1 VQAWLFRRQ
10 LLYPLSYQGS
20 CGASDSSSDLRLLRS
35 LSARPRLAHRRFS
48 IELVV
53 SQPMTDARIDP
64 LVRSFERSLRAERK
78 SERTIKTYFEALEQ
92 LSALLHE
99 RGRGLADATTADI
112 QDYIID
118 VIERRRPST
127 ANNRFRSLHRFYA
140 WLEDEEEIPN
150 PMRRLK
156 PPPVPEDALPVLDD
170 DALRRLLETFQ
181 GRGFEER
188 RDAAILYL
196 FLDAGPRL
204 ESHLRPS
211 LARRRRQRDRPHA
224 PGRLALPQMLR
235 RYAASTADAR
245 AREAQPPLVT
255 CGAAV
260 RTCLANRPRCGPP
273 CS

>member
-1 VQAWLFRRQ
+1 MQAWLFRRQ

-127 ANNRFRSLHRFYA
+127 ANTASARCTGSTLGSRTRRRSPTPCGASNHRRFQRTRFRSSTTTHCGGC
-140 WLEDEEEIPN
+140 W
-150 PMRRLK
+150 
-156 PPPVPEDALPVLDD
+156 
-170 DALRRLLETFQ
+170 
-181 GRGFEER
+181 
-188 RDAAILYL
+188 
-196 FLDAGPRL
+196 
-204 ESHLRPS
+204 RPS
-211 LARRRRQRDRPHA
+211 RAAASRSAATPPSCTCSWTLARAWSHTFAHRWRAD
-224 PGRLALPQMLR
+224 GGNETDLMRLAGWHSPQMLR
-235 RYAASTADAR
+235 RYAASTGDAR
-245 AREAQPPLVT
+245 AREAHRRLSPVDRL
-255 CGAAV
+255 
-260 RTCLANRPRCGPP
+260 
-273 CS
+273 